1 MVQAATPDPTTA
13 SGVSPE
19 DAFRTLRRQLKYL
32 TRRQVR
38 RVERAFFTS
47 HKAHAGQTR
56 KSGEPYIHHPIEVAE
71 ILARMTMDDDTI
83 AAALLHDT
91 VEDTSLT
98 LEQVEEE
105 FGGTVAALVDG
116 VTKLEKVDFSTRQ
129 MAAAESFRK
138 MFMAMSRDIRVILI
152 KLADRLHNMRTIGA
166 MSPDSRRRIAL
177 ETLEVY
183 APIANRFG
191 MENVRRELQ
200 ELGFQA
206 LYPLRSRVIR
216 DHVRLAEGRNQEK
229 LAIIA
234 RALRKR
240 LSGASIRCRV
250 EARVKTPYSIYQKM
264 RGRGGTFKNVSDILG
279 FRIVVER
286 VSQCYQVLG
295 VVHNLYKPRTGSFK
309 DYIAIPK
316 SNGYQSLHTVLFGPY
331 GDPVEIQIRTEAM
344 HTVAERGIAA
354 HWIYKE
360 NDDQQ
365 AATTSR
371 ARQWLMQVLDMQRTA
386 GDSVEFL
393 EHLKV
398 DLFPDEIYVFT
409 PNGAIKELPRNSTVL
424 DFAFAVHTQVGLTA
438 THAWVDKAVRPLHY
452 RIESGQ
458 TIKVVTAPSAEPRA
472 SWLDFVVTSKART
485 AIRHHLKGLAR
496 ADAVRV
502 GHRILD
508 KALVARGV
516 SLDAISE
523 QQLNA
528 YLEEAKLEHL
538 EDLLAD
544 LALGN
549 RIPAIVARRLTEDMD
564 SGEESSDEDLTEEAL
579 LLTGLEGN
587 VVSYGKCCHPIPGD
601 RVIGYISAGK
611 GIVVHRISCANVRE
625 FRKFPDR
632 LLDVAWDPEE
642 KGLFSVTLRVDS
654 KNRPGALATVAAA
667 ISETNTNIEQVA
679 NQERDGEASQLE
691 FTISVAGRKH
701 LARVMRRIKNSPVVL
716 AVHRERN

>member
-1 MVQAATPDPTTA
+1 MAQATAPNIDPPGA
-13 SGVSPE
+13 SPE
-19 DAFRTLRRQLKYL
+19 DAFRSLRRQLKHL
-32 TRRQVR
+32 NRRQIR
-38 RVERAFFTS
+38 RIERAFRMS
-47 HKAHAGQTR
+47 RAAHDGQTR
-56 KSGEPYIHHPIEVAE
+56 KSGEAYIHHPIEVAE

-83 AAALLHDT
+83 VAALLHDT
-91 VEDTSLT
+91 VEDTAMT
-98 LEQVEEE
+98 CEQVEQS
-105 FGGTVAALVDG
+105 FGATVAALVDG
-116 VTKLEKVDFSTRQ
+116 VTKLEKVNFASRQ

-138 MFMAMSRDIRVILI
+138 MLMAMSRDIRVIVI

-166 MSPDSRRRIAL
+166 MSPGSRRRIAL
-177 ETLEVY
+177 ETLQVY
-183 APIANRFG
+183 APIANRLG
-191 MENVRRELQ
+191 MENIRRDLQ
-200 ELGFQA
+200 ELGFAA
-206 LYPLRSRVIR
+206 LHPMRHRVIR

-229 LAIIA
+229 LANIA

-240 LSGASIRCRV
+240 LRSSSIKCRV
-250 EARVKTPYSIYQKM
+250 DARVKTPYSIYLKM
-264 RGRGGTFKNVSDILG
+264 RGGAGNFKNVFDVLG

-295 VVHNLYKPRTGSFK
+295 VVHNLYKPRSGSFK

-316 SNGYQSLHTVLFGPY
+316 ANGYQSLHTVLFGPFNE
-331 GDPVEIQIRTEAM
+331 PIEIQIRTEAM

-354 HWIYKE
+354 HWTYKE
-360 NDDQQ
+360 TDDRSI
-365 AATTSR
+365 AANSR
-371 ARQWLMQVLDMQRTA
+371 ARQWLMQVLDMQRTS

-409 PNGAIKELPRNSTVL
+409 PNGAIKELPRNATVL

-438 THAWVDKAVRPLHY
+438 THAWVDNDVRPLHQ

-458 TIKVVTAPSAEPRA
+458 TIKIVTAPSAEPRA

-496 ADAVRV
+496 GDAVRV

-508 KALVARGV
+508 QALVARGV
-516 SLDAISE
+516 SLDNLSE
-523 QQLNA
+523 SQLEG
-528 YLEEAKLEHL
+528 YLAEAKLDHL

-549 RIPAIVARRLTEDMD
+549 RIPAIVARQLTEGMEATRD
-564 SGEESSDEDLTEEAL
+564 DEADELTEEAL

-587 VVSYGKCCHPIPGD
+587 VISYGKCCHPIPGD
-601 RVIGYISAGK
+601 RVTGYISSGK
-611 GIVVHRISCANVRE
+611 GIVVHRISCPNLKGY
-625 FRKFPDR
+625 RKFPDR
-632 LLDVAWDPEE
+632 LLEVAWDPEE
-642 KGLFSVTLRVDS
+642 QGLFSVSLRVDTV
-654 KNRPGALATVAAA
+654 NQPGALATVAAA
-667 ISETNTNIEQVA
+667 ISEANTNIEQVA
-679 NQERDGEASQLE
+679 NQERDGEASMLV
-691 FTISVAGRKH
+691 FTVSVGGRKH